1 MGQPP
6 TSKILTSTMCGSEN
20 YIPSPLPLSRRE
32 DVIARNRALAAHV
45 ASAIAPFNDHPRVA
59 EVRQTG
65 MIAAIEMV
73 RNKATREPFPWQ
85 ERRGRIV
92 YRYALEHGALL
103 RPLGDVVYLM
113 PPYVITPEEIDRLA
127 VIAREGIDRATTD

>member
-1 MGQPP
+1 M
-6 TSKILTSTMCGSEN
+6 
-20 YIPSPLPLSRRE
+20 
-32 DVIARNRALAAHV
+32 IARNRALAAHM

-65 MIAAIEMV
+65 MIAAIEVV
-73 RNKATREPFPWQ
+73 REKATREPFPWQ